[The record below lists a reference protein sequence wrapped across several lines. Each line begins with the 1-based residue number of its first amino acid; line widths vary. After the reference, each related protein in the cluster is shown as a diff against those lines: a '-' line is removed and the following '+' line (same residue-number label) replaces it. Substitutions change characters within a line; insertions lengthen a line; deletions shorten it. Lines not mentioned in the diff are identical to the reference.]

1 MRSAQVFFTLSS
13 LLLLTSAC
21 SGSSDESVADT
32 GSGTLPGDETGI
44 DASGDDATAEDSGM
58 PTDDSSTPESDT
70 GGTPSDT
77 GTAPGDS
84 GTKPSDTGTKPTDTG
99 PVDAGTPLTPGDP
112 GTVDVTFTI
121 RSDTDVHAISPL
133 VYGTNGTRDIGANH
147 QTIVRSGG
155 NRLTAYNWENNAS
168 NAGSDWCFQND
179 GLMSSSDTPGA
190 GIQPMVTLAKSSGAA
205 ALVTIPIVDYVAA
218 DKTGGSDPPA
228 CSGDVRKSGSSYL
241 STRFKKNLSTKPTAL
256 SATPDKTD
264 DSVYQDEFVSWLGSA
279 VPGANVVYALDNEP
293 DLWSDTHA
301 EVHPTKV
308 GYDELCNRDL
318 DFAKA
323 IKRVTPTAKVTG
335 FVSYGFNGYVNLQ
348 SAPDAAG
355 KGDFTEYWLDK
366 MKAGETAAGKR
377 LVDYLDL
384 HWYSEAQ
391 GGGTRITGSDTSA
404 AVVAARVQ
412 APRSLWDPTYSET
425 SWIKD
430 YLGGPI
436 KLIPRYLGKI
446 AAHYPG
452 TQLAISEWNYGGGT
466 HISGALASAD
476 VLGIFGRE
484 GVGIA
489 TLWELNGDEH
499 FTYAAFKA
507 YRNFDGA
514 GAAFGDTSISAK
526 TSDVATATV
535 YASVDA
541 AKPTRVVI
549 IAINKATTAKT
560 AGITVAHPT
569 SFKTA
574 KVYTVTSASA
584 TPAAAP
590 AISVVATN
598 AFRYSM
604 PAQSISVIVPAP

>member
-1 MRSAQVFFTLSS
+1 LATS
-13 LLLLTSAC
+13 LIAASVIAC
-21 SGSSDESVADT
+21 SGGSSDDGAGSDAGESQDDSGTSPSGDSRAPRDDSATSGDSGTSPGDSSSPPSDTSTPTDDT
-32 GSGTLPGDETGI
+32 GS
-44 DASGDDATAEDSGM
+44 
-58 PTDDSSTPESDT
+58 TP
-70 GGTPSDT
+70 PSDT
-77 GTAPGDS
+77 GVTP
-84 GTKPSDTGTKPTDTG
+84 PTDTG
-99 PVDAGTPLTPGDP
+99 SPADTAPVDAGTPLTPGDP
-112 GTVDVTFTI
+112 GTSDVKFTI
-121 RSDTDVHAISPL
+121 RSDTDVHAISPFI
-133 VYGTNGTRDIGANH
+133 YGSNGARDIGANR

-179 GLMSSSDTPGA
+179 GLMSSSDTSGA
-190 GIQPMVTLAKSSGAA
+190 AMQSFVSTAKGGGAA
-205 ALVTIPIVDYVAA
+205 ALVTVPIVDYVAA
-218 DKTGGSDPPA
+218 DKLGGSDPPA
-228 CSGDVRKSGSSYL
+228 CSGDVRKSGTTYL
-241 STRFKKNLSTKPTAL
+241 TTRFKKNLSTKPTAL
-256 SATPDKTD
+256 SSTPDKTD
-264 DSVYQDEFVSWLGSA
+264 GFVYQDEFVSWLGGA

-301 EVHPTKV
+301 EVHPVKV
-308 GYDELCNRDL
+308 GYDELVNRDL

-323 IKRVTPTAKVTG
+323 IKRVAPSAKVTG

-348 SAPDAAG
+348 DAPDKG
-355 KGDFTEYWLDK
+355 TKGDFTEYWLDK

-384 HWYSEAQ
+384 HWYPEAQ
-391 GGGTRITGSDTSA
+391 GGGVRITGADTGD

-412 APRSLWDPTYSET
+412 APRSLWDTTYSET

-436 KLIPRYLGKI
+436 YLVPRYLAKI

-452 TQLAISEWNYGGGT
+452 TKLAISEWNYGGGT

-476 VLGIFGRE
+476 ALGIFGRE
-484 GVGIA
+484 GVGLA

-507 YRNFDGA
+507 YRNYDGA

-526 TSDVATATV
+526 TSDVANATV
-535 YASVDA
+535 YASIDA
-541 AKPTRVVI
+541 ATPSRVVI
-549 IAINKATTAKT
+549 VMINKATTAKV

-574 KVYTVTSASA
+574 KVFTVTSASA
-584 TPAAAP
+584 TPVAGA
-590 AISVVATN
+590 AISAVATN
-598 AFRYSM
+598 AFKYTM
-604 PAQSISVIVPAP
+604 PAQSITILVPTA